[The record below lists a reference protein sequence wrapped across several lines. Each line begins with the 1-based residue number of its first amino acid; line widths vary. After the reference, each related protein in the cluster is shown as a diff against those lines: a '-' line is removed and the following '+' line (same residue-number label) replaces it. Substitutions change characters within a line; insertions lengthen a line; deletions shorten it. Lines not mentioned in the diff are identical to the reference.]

1 MDSEYWR
8 SVFWSGIDCYQLT
21 DSVIPVC
28 SGPDALRICFLT
40 HQLY

>member
-8 SVFWSGIDCYQLT
+8 SVFWSDIDRNQQT

-28 SGPDALRICFLT
+28 SGPDKLRTYFQT
-40 HQLY
+40 HPQY